1 MKGFEFEFD
10 EEIFGEPNSRTE
22 RTQETYRPKQCSPEW
37 FMRCSSSEDQME
49 RQNIKKFQGDLL
61 YQRHQ
66 YKEALCMYQESQQY
80 LSPNNSVLARELTE
94 SMAMCLLKL
103 EKFEDALKLV
113 GEIQDDNH
121 QNDSTFL
128 YLSSQI
134 YSAMGNIEGIR
145 IYEISA
151 LQRCA
156 LLHPWYYRYW
166 FSLALAYE
174 KASSSFSGRCKNG
187 ELCGVNSTS
196 CSSCGSSKYSEHCNS
211 SSDVEEQNECL
222 ERISDDEKKDT
233 SPEAQGDSKTVCCAN
248 CSYFKKGKKTNV
260 CYSNSGLVFRE
271 RQQPHLVQTFCDCLT
286 ANNELKL
293 KWRKHVLSFGCLV
306 KSRFY
311 EEQDVD
317 ASSSFV
323 NAKCKAFLRE
333 VQNKIATHA
342 QCGCVN
348 LIDKV
353 LEMLHNSVI
362 QAGEKGLM
370 NDENLAIPEGFKQ
383 FKTSPLASEFEQ
395 IWFGDLLSF
404 MAEGS

>member
-37 FMRCSSSEDQME
+37 FMRCSSLTSGDQME

-134 YSAMGNIEGIR
+134 YSAMGNIED
-145 IYEISA
+145 EISA

-196 CSSCGSSKYSEHCNS
+196 CFSCASSKYSEHCNS
-211 SSDVEEQNECL
+211 SSHVEEQNECL
-222 ERISDDEKKDT
+222 EHISDDEKKDT

-248 CSYFKKGKKTNV
+248 CSYVKKGKTNF
-260 CYSNSGLVFRE
+260 CYSNSGLVSSE
-271 RQQPHLVQTFCDCLT
+271 RQQPRLVQTLCDCLT

-306 KSRFY
+306 KSRFFA
-311 EEQDVD
+311 EKAVE

-333 VQNKIATHA
+333 VQNKISTHA

-353 LEMLHNSVI
+353 LEILHNSAI
-362 QAGEKGLM
+362 QAGEKGSM

-395 IWFGDLLSF
+395 LWFGDLLSF
-404 MAEGS
+404 MPEGS